1 VKKETTASIFGKH
14 RRKKKESLKVSMTGG
29 THKSAT
35 QAGRTRPCGTRALAR
50 VGPAAAAWARPR
62 KRKPAAVKRSG
73 PHAKQA
79 ETAGWTKI
87 RMKMN
92 FLSFSFSN
100 FFQIPFSNDF

>member
-1 VKKETTASIFGKH
+1 VRDASARAGWAGGCGLGSAQKEN
-14 RRKKKESLKVSMTGG
+14 
-29 THKSAT
+29 
-35 QAGRTRPCGTRALAR
+35 AGAGE
-50 VGPAAAAWARPR
+50 
-62 KRKPAAVKRSG
+62 KR

>member
-1 VKKETTASIFGKH
+1 VRDASARASWAGCCGLGSAQEKKT
-14 RRKKKESLKVSMTGG
+14 
-29 THKSAT
+29 
-35 QAGRTRPCGTRALAR
+35 
-50 VGPAAAAWARPR
+50 
-62 KRKPAAVKRSG
+62 AVKRSG

-100 FFQIPFSNDF
+100 F